1 MILKNKKG
9 QILSSLLLLLPISVG
24 LQPAAVMV
32 P

>member
-24 LQPAAVMV
+24 LQPTAVMV
-32 P
+32 L